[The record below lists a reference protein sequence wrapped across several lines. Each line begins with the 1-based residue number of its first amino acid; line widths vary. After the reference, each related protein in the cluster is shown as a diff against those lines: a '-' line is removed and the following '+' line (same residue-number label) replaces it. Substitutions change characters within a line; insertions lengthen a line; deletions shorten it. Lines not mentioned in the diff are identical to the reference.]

1 MHTFTNPGNGH
12 ALRAALT
19 ATVALSLLLG
29 PGVGAVAAPTDPT
42 TGPIGGSRLA
52 GAGVIVDAS
61 APALPWVSSRSWVLA
76 EATTGAVLAARG
88 PHERARPASTL
99 KTLLALTML
108 TRLQLWD
115 RYTAKRSDVK
125 VEGTRV
131 GLIAG
136 QSYLVDDLFYGLF
149 LKSGNDAANAVAHA
163 GSTGTIKAAVAM
175 MQAEARRLQA
185 NDTTVVN
192 ANGLDE
198 PGQFTS
204 AYDLAL
210 WGRAAIAR
218 SDVRRY
224 TSTRSKL
231 FPTKPRGR
239 QKQYRIY
246 TTNRMLGVYP
256 GAFGVKTGYTTLARN
271 TLIAA
276 AERNGRTLIVTLM
289 GSNGATAPQAGRL
302 LDWGFANRLVRPVGQ
317 LVSPMQ
323 ASAAPTS
330 QQKGDASRPAPATE
344 RAARPRS
351 GRRAS
356 RSAATRSAR

>member
-1 MHTFTNPGNGH
+1 MHTFIRPGNGH
-12 ALRAALT
+12 LLRAALT

-29 PGVGAVAAPTDPT
+29 PGVGAVAVPTDDAA
-42 TGPIGGSRLA
+42 GPVGGSRMA
-52 GAGVIVDAS
+52 GAGTIVDAS
-61 APALPWVSSRSWVLA
+61 APALPWIASRSWVLA
-76 EATTGAVLAARG
+76 DATTGAVLAARG

-108 TRLQLWD
+108 PRMEPWD

-125 VEGTRV
+125 VVGSRV
-131 GLIAG
+131 GLVTG
-136 QSYLVDDLFYGLF
+136 QRYLVDDLYYALF
-149 LKSGNDAANAVAHA
+149 LKSGNDAANAIAHA
-163 GSTGTIKAAVAM
+163 GSKGTLKQAVAM

-192 ANGLDE
+192 PSGLDE
-198 PGQFTS
+198 PGQFSS

-210 WGRAAIAR
+210 WGRAAIVR
-218 SDVRRY
+218 SDVRRW

-231 FPTKPRGR
+231 FPTKPRGK
-239 QKQYRIY
+239 QKQHRIY
-246 TTNRMLGVYP
+246 STNRMLGAYP
-256 GAFGVKTGYTTLARN
+256 GAFGVKTGYTTMARN

-276 AERNGRTLIVTLM
+276 AERNGRTLVVTLM
-289 GSNGATAPQAGRL
+289 GSNGATAPQAGKL

-317 LVSPMQ
+317 LVNPMTTPATP
-323 ASAAPTS
+323 ASR
-330 QQKGDASRPAPATE
+330 QQDNASRPAPATE

-356 RSAATRSAR
+356 RPAATRSVR